1 MSSSSYSAYE
11 LSMPEHDQRLMRC
24 FTAVFP
30 GLTPDEIRAVSAE
43 SSGVWDSLSAVTLAA
58 VVQEEFSV
66 DIDPEVLP
74 QLDSFAA
81 FQTYLHRLSQ
91 AGE

>member
-1 MSSSSYSAYE
+1 MSEY
-11 LSMPEHDQRLMRC
+11 DQRLMRC
-24 FTAVFP
+24 FSAVFP
-30 GLTPDEIRAVSAE
+30 GLTSEEIRAISAE
-43 SSGVWDSLSAVTLAA
+43 SSGAWDSLSTVTLAA
-58 VVQEEFSV
+58 LVQEEFGV

-81 FQTYLHRLSQ
+81 FQAYLRRLNQ